1 MARNG
6 KVFISHTAQDDAQ
19 VMPLLAALKTK
30 HVDVWYERT
39 PAEPTNGDLTPE
51 IQRQIEGRDVFI
63 RILSQQTATSRH
75 MEMELAAFQQAQ
87 ALDAQRGEPNR
98 RARINLIV
106 DPTYERQP
114 TDVGTLTINT
124 TNKPESAWLPS
135 IFSTLG
141 KLKTSLLK
149 YSAGWLWA
157 VAGATVLL
165 TLYILVKITILA
177 LTHQLQPIPLV
188 VPRP

>member
-6 KVFISHTAQDDAQ
+6 KVFISHMAQDDAQ
-19 VMPLLAALKTK
+19 VVPLLAALKTK
-30 HVDVWYERT
+30 HADVWYERA
-39 PAEPTNGDLTPE
+39 PAEPTDGALTPE

-63 RILSQQTATSRH
+63 RILSQHVTSSKR
-75 MEMELAAFQQAQ
+75 MELELAAFQQAQ
-87 ALDAQRGEPNR
+87 ALDAQRGEGER

-106 DPTYERQP
+106 DSSYERQP

-141 KLKTSLLK
+141 KLKTSSLK

-157 VAGATVLL
+157 IAGATVLL
-165 TLYILVKITILA
+165 TLFILVRITILA